1 MSTEKDEIIGKQKK
15 DIDNL
20 HGSLNENQRD
30 ISNLKEKVSKLESHK
45 NELQNKWESAQKELK
60 VVQVN
65 LQTKVTLILCA
76 LFAKLLAKIA
86 LATI

>member
-65 LQTKVTLILCA
+65 LQTKVNFLCA
-76 LFAKLLAKIA
+76 LFTKLLA
-86 LATI
+86 TI